1 MKKGQFCF
9 PTDHTTKYNLYFIVC
24 GLYNKK
30 QVKIIDDLRISAS
43 SSITFHI
50 VI

>member
-1 MKKGQFCF
+1 MKKGQFYF

-24 GLYNKK
+24 GLCSKK
-30 QVKIIDDLRISAS
+30 QVKIIDDFRMSAP